1 MKLSDWKKI
10 RTGKREY
17 AGANLSGADLFR
29 ANLSG
34 ANLLRAN
41 LSGANLFRANLSG
54 ADLFRANLS
63 EADLSRANLF
73 RANLS
78 GANLS
83 EANLSGADLF
93 RANLEHYYISGG
105 SRNDSALFVPSQKKI
120 WAGCFTGT
128 ALQFYRDCKAK
139 NSPEHRLY
147 IDTLKVILHHISR
160 KNLPKKG

>member
-29 ANLSG
+29 ANL
-34 ANLLRAN
+34 
-41 LSGANLFRANLSG
+41 
-54 ADLFRANLS
+54 
-63 EADLSRANLF
+63 F

-83 EANLSGADLF
+83 GANLF

>member
-1 MKLSDWKKI
+1 MNFRKADRLIRRTYMKLSDWKKI

-29 ANLSG
+29 ANL
-34 ANLLRAN
+34 
-41 LSGANLFRANLSG
+41 
-54 ADLFRANLS
+54 
-63 EADLSRANLF
+63 F

-83 EANLSGADLF
+83 GANLF

>member
-17 AGANLSGADLFR
+17 AGANLSGADLSGANLSGANLFR
-29 ANLSG
+29 ADLFEADLSRADLSGANLLRADLSG

-41 LSGANLFRANLSG
+41 LSGA
-54 ADLFRANLS
+54 D
-63 EADLSRANLF
+63 
-73 RANLS
+73 LS

-83 EANLSGADLF
+83 GAK
-93 RANLEHYYISGG
+93 LEHYYISGG
-105 SRNDSALFVPSQKKI
+105 SRNDSALFVPSLKKI
-120 WAGCFTGT
+120 WAGCFMGS
-128 ALQFYRDCKAK
+128 ALQFYRACKAK

>member
-17 AGANLSGADLFR
+17 AG
-29 ANLSG
+29 
-34 ANLLRAN
+34 
-41 LSGANLFRANLSG
+41 
-54 ADLFRANLS
+54 
-63 EADLSRANLF
+63 
-73 RANLS
+73 
-78 GANLS
+78 
-83 EANLSGADLF
+83 ANLSGADLF

>member
-1 MKLSDWKKI
+1 VNFRKADRLIRRTYMKLSDWKKI

-17 AGANLSGADLFR
+17 AGANLSGADL
-29 ANLSG
+29 SG
-34 ANLLRAN
+34 
-41 LSGANLFRANLSG
+41 
-54 ADLFRANLS
+54 
-63 EADLSRANLF
+63 ANLF

-83 EANLSGADLF
+83 

>member
-17 AGANLSGADLFR
+17 AGANLSGADLSR
-29 ANLSG
+29 ADLSGANLSG
-34 ANLLRAN
+34 AKLLRAN
-41 LSGANLFRANLSG
+41 LSGADLSG
-54 ADLFRANLS
+54 
-63 EADLSRANLF
+63 
-73 RANLS
+73 ANLS

-83 EANLSGADLF
+83 GADLSGAK
-93 RANLEHYYISGG
+93 LEHYYISGG
-105 SRNDSALFVPSQKKI
+105 SRNDSALFVPSLKKI
-120 WAGCFTGT
+120 WAGCFMGS
-128 ALQFYRDCKAK
+128 ALQFYRACKAK

>member
-29 ANLSG
+29 ANLFRANLSG
-34 ANLLRAN
+34 ANLSGANLFKAN

-54 ADLFRANLS
+54 ADLS
-63 EADLSRANLF
+63 

-83 EANLSGADLF
+83 G
-93 RANLEHYYISGG
+93 ANLEYYYISGG

>member
-17 AGANLSGADLFR
+17 AGANLSGADLSGANLSGANLFR
-29 ANLSG
+29 ADLFEADLSRADLSG

-41 LSGANLFRANLSG
+41 LSGA
-54 ADLFRANLS
+54 D
-63 EADLSRANLF
+63 
-73 RANLS
+73 LS

-83 EANLSGADLF
+83 GAK
-93 RANLEHYYISGG
+93 LEHYYISGG
-105 SRNDSALFVPSQKKI
+105 SRNDSALFVPSLKKI
-120 WAGCFTGT
+120 WAGCFMGS
-128 ALQFYRDCKAK
+128 ALQFYRACKAK